1 MNEKDLITQE
11 KYVIAGCKWQA
22 KKKAELTSNI
32 LKYSFEAKRL
42 LRKMENDNQI
52 VNKIIKNSI
61 LFDFI
66 IGATMLS
73 QKSLQHFSKPELK
86 KYIESNIN
94 FERIN
99 EQNYLNELE
108 RYYLMS
114 AGESIG
120 GKIRNI
126 VGKKGNDIFIEYIKE
141 YLDNNNISYS
151 IIEKNKNV
159 QKIYTDKLVIL
170 FNKKPNFIGKS
181 VDFMVLKKYKDG
193 SYDIEDHNQYI
204 SAGELKS
211 GIDPAGAD
219 EHWKTAATA
228 LKRIHQGFVK
238 KGIDSPNIF
247 FIGGAIS
254 KHMASEIIYNIENN
268 KLKYAANLNY
278 KKQMESIVEHL
289 LNG

>member
-1 MNEKDLITQE
+1 MKAKDLITHD

-22 KKKAELTSNI
+22 KKKSELTSSI

-42 LRKMENDNQI
+42 LRKIKNDDDI
-52 VNKIIKNSI
+52 VKKIIETPV

-73 QKSLQHFSKPELK
+73 QKSLQHFSKSELK

-114 AGESIG
+114 SGESIG

-141 YLDNNNISYS
+141 YFNNNNISYT
-151 IIEKNKNV
+151 IFEKNNNI
-159 QKIYTDKLVIL
+159 QKIYTNKLVII

-193 SYDIEDHNQYI
+193 SYNIEDHNQYI

-228 LKRIHQGFVK
+228 LKRIHQGFLK

-254 KHMASEIIYNIENN
+254 KNMSNEIICNIENN

-278 KKQMESIVEHL
+278 KKQMQDIVHHL